1 MNVLTRRGFV
11 GLACGTAMA
20 ALAGCT
26 APAAA
31 PAFGPD
37 EDREPADATAARE
50 SSPQEPA
57 AQATAEEEDA
67 VGSTAQDQADL
78 PEGFRLADGEV
89 TLNNGVVM
97 PANGLGTYSL
107 TGQVCLDSVGAAL
120 ASGVRLIDTAYMYGN
135 EAEVGRAVR
144 ESGVP
149 REEVFVTTK
158 LYPSQFSDAEAAIEE
173 ALGKMDLGYIDLML
187 LHHPGAG
194 DVEAY
199 RAMERALEAGK
210 LRAIGLSC
218 YYVDELTAF
227 LPRVSVKPAL
237 VQNEIHPY
245 YQDAE
250 VVPFIHDQGIA
261 VQAWYPLGGRG
272 HNDEL
277 LSDPVLAS
285 IAQTHGVSIPQVILR
300 WDLQRG
306 VIVIPGSS
314 NPAHIKEDTQLYHF
328 VLTED
333 EMAAIAALNR
343 NEKHD
348 WY

>member
-1 MNVLTRRGFV
+1 MLTRRGFV

-20 ALAGCT
+20 ALAGCA

-31 PAFGPD
+31 PAFSPG
-37 EDREPADATAARE
+37 EDRELADAAAARE
-50 SSPQEPA
+50 GSPEEPA
-57 AQATAEEEDA
+57 GQTIAEEEDA
-67 VGSTAQDQADL
+67 VNSPAQVQTDL

-144 ESGVP
+144 ESGVS

-158 LYPSQFSDAEAAIEE
+158 LYPSQFSEAEAVIEE

-187 LHHPGAG
+187 LHHPGTG

-199 RAMERALEAGK
+199 HAMERVLEAGK

-227 LPRVSVKPAL
+227 LPRISVKPAL

-245 YQDAE
+245 YQDTD

-261 VQAWYPLGGRG
+261 VQAWYPLGGHG

-277 LSDPVLAS
+277 LGDPVLAS
-285 IAQTHGVSIPQVILR
+285 IARAHGVSIPQVILR

-314 NPAHIKEDTQLYHF
+314 DPAHINEDTQLYHF
-328 VLTED
+328 ALTEE
-333 EMAAIAALNR
+333 EMAVIAVLNHD
-343 NEKHD
+343 EKHD

>member
-1 MNVLTRRGFV
+1 
-11 GLACGTAMA
+11 
-20 ALAGCT
+20 
-26 APAAA
+26 
-31 PAFGPD
+31 
-37 EDREPADATAARE
+37 
-50 SSPQEPA
+50 
-57 AQATAEEEDA
+57 
-67 VGSTAQDQADL
+67 
-78 PEGFRLADGEV
+78 
-89 TLNNGVVM
+89 M

-158 LYPSQFSDAEAAIEE
+158 LYPSQFSGAEAAIEE
-173 ALGKMDLGYIDLML
+173 ALEKMDLGYIDLML

-199 RAMERALEAGK
+199 CAMERALTAGK

-227 LPRVSVKPAL
+227 LPRVPVKPAL

-245 YQDAE
+245 CQDAD
-250 VVPFIHDQGIA
+250 VVPFIHDQGTA

-285 IAQTHGVSIPQVILR
+285 IAQTHVVSIPQVIL
-300 WDLQRG
+300 WWALQRG
-306 VIVIPGSS
+306 VVIPGSS
-314 NPAHIKEDTQLYHF
+314 NPAHIEEDTRLYHF
-328 VLTED
+328 ALTEE

>member
-1 MNVLTRRGFV
+1 MLTRRGFV

-20 ALAGCT
+20 ALAGCA

-31 PAFGPD
+31 PAFSPG
-37 EDREPADATAARE
+37 EDRELADAAAARE
-50 SSPQEPA
+50 GSPEEPA
-57 AQATAEEEDA
+57 GQTIAEEEDA
-67 VGSTAQDQADL
+67 VNSPAQVQTDL

-107 TGQVCLDSVGAAL
+107 TGQVCLDSVGASL

-144 ESGVP
+144 ESGVS

-158 LYPSQFSDAEAAIEE
+158 LYPRQFSEAEAAIEE

-187 LHHPGAG
+187 LHHPGTG

-199 RAMERALEAGK
+199 RAMERALDAGK

-277 LSDPVLAS
+277 LGDPVLVS
-285 IAQTHGVSIPQVILR
+285 IAQAHGVSIPQVILR

-314 NPAHIKEDTQLYHF
+314 NPAHIEEDTQLYHF
-328 VLTED
+328 TLTED
-333 EMAAIAALNR
+333 EMAVIAALNR

>member
-1 MNVLTRRGFV
+1 MLTRRGFV

-20 ALAGCT
+20 ALAGCA

-31 PAFGPD
+31 PAFSPG
-37 EDREPADATAARE
+37 EDRELADAAAARE
-50 SSPQEPA
+50 GSPEEPA
-57 AQATAEEEDA
+57 GQTIAEEEDA
-67 VGSTAQDQADL
+67 VNSPAQVQTDL

-144 ESGVP
+144 ESGVS

-158 LYPSQFSDAEAAIEE
+158 LYPSQFSEAEAAIEE

-187 LHHPGAG
+187 LHHPGTG

-199 RAMERALEAGK
+199 RAMERALDAGK

-237 VQNEIHPY
+237 AQNEIHPY

-277 LSDPVLAS
+277 LGDPVLVS
-285 IAQTHGVSIPQVILR
+285 IAQAHGVSIPQVILR

-314 NPAHIKEDTQLYHF
+314 NPAHIEEDTQLYHF
-328 VLTED
+328 TLTED
-333 EMAAIAALNR
+333 EMAVIAALNR

>member
-1 MNVLTRRGFV
+1 MLTRRGFV

-20 ALAGCT
+20 ALAGCA

-31 PAFGPD
+31 PAFSPG
-37 EDREPADATAARE
+37 EDRELADAAAARE
-50 SSPQEPA
+50 GSPEEPA
-57 AQATAEEEDA
+57 GQTIAEEEDA
-67 VGSTAQDQADL
+67 VNSPAQVQTDL

-144 ESGVP
+144 ESGVS

-158 LYPSQFSDAEAAIEE
+158 LYPSQFSEAEAAIEE

-187 LHHPGAG
+187 LHHPGTG

-199 RAMERALEAGK
+199 RAMERALDAGK

-277 LSDPVLAS
+277 LGDPVLVS
-285 IAQTHGVSIPQVILR
+285 IAQAHGVSIPQVILR

-314 NPAHIKEDTQLYHF
+314 NPAHIEEDTQLYHF
-328 VLTED
+328 TLTED
-333 EMAAIAALNR
+333 EMAVIAALNR

>member
-1 MNVLTRRGFV
+1 MNVLTRRGFM

-20 ALAGCT
+20 ALAGCA

-31 PAFGPD
+31 PAFGPG
-37 EDREPADATAARE
+37 EDRELADAAAARE
-50 SSPQEPA
+50 GSPEELAGQ
-57 AQATAEEEDA
+57 TIAEEEDA
-67 VGSTAQDQADL
+67 VNSPAQVQTDL

-149 REEVFVTTK
+149 REEVFVITK

-187 LHHPGAG
+187 LHHPGTG

-199 RAMERALEAGK
+199 RAMERALAAGK

-277 LSDPVLAS
+277 LGDPVLAS
-285 IAQTHGVSIPQVILR
+285 IAQAHGVSIPQVILR

-306 VIVIPGSS
+306 VIVIPRSS
-314 NPAHIKEDTQLYHF
+314 NPAHIEEDTQFYHF
-328 VLTED
+328 ALTED

-343 NEKHD
+343 NERHRR
-348 WY
+348 

>member
-1 MNVLTRRGFV
+1 MNS
-11 GLACGTAMA
+11 
-20 ALAGCT
+20 
-26 APAAA
+26 PAQVQ
-31 PAFGPD
+31 
-37 EDREPADATAARE
+37 T
-50 SSPQEPA
+50 
-57 AQATAEEEDA
+57 
-67 VGSTAQDQADL
+67 DL
-78 PEGFRLADGEV
+78 PEGFRLTDGEV

-187 LHHPGAG
+187 LHHPGTG

-199 RAMERALEAGK
+199 HAMERALEAGK

-227 LPRVSVKPAL
+227 LSRISVKPAL

-245 YQDAE
+245 YQDAD

-272 HNDEL
+272 RNDEL
-277 LSDPVLAS
+277 LGDPVLAS
-285 IAQTHGVSIPQVILR
+285 IARAHGVSIPQVILR

-314 NPAHIKEDTQLYHF
+314 DPAHINEDTQLYHF
-328 VLTED
+328 ALTEE

-343 NEKHD
+343 DEKHD

>member
-1 MNVLTRRGFV
+1 M
-11 GLACGTAMA
+11 
-20 ALAGCT
+20 
-26 APAAA
+26 
-31 PAFGPD
+31 
-37 EDREPADATAARE
+37 
-50 SSPQEPA
+50 
-57 AQATAEEEDA
+57 
-67 VGSTAQDQADL
+67 
-78 PEGFRLADGEV
+78 
-89 TLNNGVVM
+89 
-97 PANGLGTYSL
+97 
-107 TGQVCLDSVGAAL
+107 CLDSVGAAL

-158 LYPSQFSDAEAAIEE
+158 LYPSQFADAEAAIEE

-187 LHHPGAG
+187 LHHPGTG

-199 RAMERALEAGK
+199 RAMERALDAGK

-227 LPRVSVKPAL
+227 LPRVSVRPAL

-285 IAQTHGVSIPQVILR
+285 IAQTHSVSIPQVILR
-300 WDLQRG
+300 WALQRG

-314 NPAHIKEDTQLYHF
+314 NPAHIEEDTQLYHF
-328 VLTED
+328 ALTED

>member
-1 MNVLTRRGFV
+1 
-11 GLACGTAMA
+11 
-20 ALAGCT
+20 
-26 APAAA
+26 
-31 PAFGPD
+31 
-37 EDREPADATAARE
+37 
-50 SSPQEPA
+50 
-57 AQATAEEEDA
+57 
-67 VGSTAQDQADL
+67 
-78 PEGFRLADGEV
+78 
-89 TLNNGVVM
+89 
-97 PANGLGTYSL
+97 
-107 TGQVCLDSVGAAL
+107 
-120 ASGVRLIDTAYMYGN
+120 
-135 EAEVGRAVR
+135 
-144 ESGVP
+144 
-149 REEVFVTTK
+149 
-158 LYPSQFSDAEAAIEE
+158 
-173 ALGKMDLGYIDLML
+173 
-187 LHHPGAG
+187 
-194 DVEAY
+194 
-199 RAMERALEAGK
+199 MERALTAGK

-218 YYVDELTAF
+218 YYVDELIAF

-285 IAQTHGVSIPQVILR
+285 IAQAHGVSIPQVILR

-306 VIVIPGSS
+306 VIAIPGSS
-314 NPAHIKEDTQLYHF
+314 NPAHIEEDDRLYHF
-328 VLTED
+328 SLTEE